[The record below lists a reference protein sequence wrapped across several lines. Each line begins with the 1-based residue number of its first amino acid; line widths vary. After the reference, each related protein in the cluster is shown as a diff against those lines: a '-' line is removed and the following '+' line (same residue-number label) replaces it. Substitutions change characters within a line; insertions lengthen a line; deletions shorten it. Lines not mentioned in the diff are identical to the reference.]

1 MAAVRLAPLAGAASN
16 VGHVAAAQRPPV
28 TVEARSTWSRARA
41 LRQYVLRDHAR
52 AGTRKKKEK
61 AIMPIGTVKFFSNE
75 KGYGFVSRPDGD
87 DVFVHYSNIEGN
99 GFRTLEAGQQVEFEI
114 AQGRKGDEAR
124 NVKVI

>member
-1 MAAVRLAPLAGAASN
+1 VASGN
-16 VGHVAAAQRPPV
+16 TSCATTQGQ
-28 TVEARSTWSRARA
+28 E
-41 LRQYVLRDHAR
+41 Q
-52 AGTRKKKEK
+52 GTRKEK

>member
-1 MAAVRLAPLAGAASN
+1 
-16 VGHVAAAQRPPV
+16 
-28 TVEARSTWSRARA
+28 
-41 LRQYVLRDHAR
+41 
-52 AGTRKKKEK
+52 
-61 AIMPIGTVKFFSNE
+61 MPIGTVKFFSNE

-99 GFRTLEAGQQVEFEI
+99 GFRSLEAGQQVEFEI

>member
-1 MAAVRLAPLAGAASN
+1 
-16 VGHVAAAQRPPV
+16 
-28 TVEARSTWSRARA
+28 
-41 LRQYVLRDHAR
+41 
-52 AGTRKKKEK
+52 
-61 AIMPIGTVKFFSNE
+61 MPIGTVKFFSNE